1 MYDQGEVVLI
11 PFPYSDLSENKKR
24 PALIISNGLINQ
36 SEDRIC
42 CLITRNFRKGDLPI
56 KTNNFQ
62 TGKLPF
68 KSFVRPQRIFT
79 IHNAIIK
86 KKLCKINGEFHR
98 EVISKL
104 NEYIELNE
112 NN

>member
-1 MYDQGEVVLI
+1 MYNQGDIVLL

-24 PALIISNGLINQ
+24 PALIISNRLINQ

-56 KTNNFQ
+56 KTNNLQ

-68 KSFVRPQRIFT
+68 KSFARPQRVFT

-86 KKLCKINGEFHR
+86 KKLCKINKEFHK

-104 NEYIELNE
+104 NEYVMLDK